1 MKTKLRG
8 RVHVVQEG
16 NNKVNA
22 RYDVFQMDELVYTY
36 RVALSTDLEEN
47 SNFHI
52 TRNIFN
58 DVNIEEL
65 NNVLRTNGHAKV
77 DEDDDINEHQFNEID
92 FVGHGDDKI
101 KEEEEEEEEDN
112 SD

>member
-22 RYDVFQMDELVYTY
+22 RDDVFQMDELVYTY

-52 TRNIFN
+52 ARNIFN

-77 DEDDDINEHQFNEID
+77 DEDDDIDEHQFNEID

-101 KEEEEEEEEDN
+101 KEEEEEEEHN

>member
-8 RVHVVQEG
+8 RVHIVQEG

-22 RYDVFQMDELVYTY
+22 RDDVFQIDELVYAY

-52 TRNIFN
+52 AKNIFN

-65 NNVLRTNGHAKV
+65 NNVLRTNGHVKV
-77 DEDDDINEHQFNEID
+77 DEDDDIDEHQFNEID
-92 FVGHGDDKI
+92 FVRLEDNKI
-101 KEEEEEEEEDN
+101 KEEEEDN

>member
-8 RVHVVQEG
+8 RVHIVQEG

-22 RYDVFQMDELVYTY
+22 RDDVFQIDELVYAY

-52 TRNIFN
+52 AKNIFN

-65 NNVLRTNGHAKV
+65 NNVLRTNRHAKV
-77 DEDDDINEHQFNEID
+77 DEDDDIDEHQFSEID
-92 FVGHGDDKI
+92 FVRLDDNKI
-101 KEEEEEEEEDN
+101 KEEEEEEEDN

>member
-8 RVHVVQEG
+8 RVHIVQEG

-22 RYDVFQMDELVYTY
+22 REDVFQIDELVYAY

-52 TRNIFN
+52 AKNIFN

-65 NNVLRTNGHAKV
+65 NNVLRTNGHVKV
-77 DEDDDINEHQFNEID
+77 DEDDDIDEHQFNEID
-92 FVGHGDDKI
+92 FVRLEDNKI
-101 KEEEEEEEEDN
+101 KEEEEDN